1 MEHTNDLSCCDTKSE
16 VENKKEALD
25 IVKSIS
31 ENMGETVITNLSKTK
46 DTTVT
51 EEDDKMKTDAEIKE
65 LSSLFNKEPTT
76 KSQSHRKQVLSKKIN
91 PKVNTLL
98 AKKPKPV
105 PQHKP
110 LPIHRSNTDSSKN
123 LPPPPPKGDAPK
135 LEFDPNKKTSKPVLK
150 KLPTTTIQKPQGKKE
165 LVFVLRGHIRD
176 AFDDNSKIK
185 DFVKLL
191 SQKYNIVIYVHTW
204 NKKEC
209 KKTWRHEASMYSW
222 KKTPEEL
229 KVTKDTVMEYFSD
242 FKHLIKK
249 ISLEDEELVK
259 LNGRTEGQLTK
270 ICTMPTKSWKYFV
283 HNLYTS
289 LTEIL
294 PEDRHKTIFSLRLD
308 MIQTRLFST
317 WHGFNHDNMLDSFFK
332 ICCSYID
339 RSNLKYKWCKMQS
352 IGGSSSGY
360 DNALLGEF
368 DYLERIFHLLEMK
381 LDDVLVK
388 CAEQCD
394 SRNQEIFVER
404 LRDKLIHNINYF
416 NFIFTGEQ
424 PPKLKS

>member
-1 MEHTNDLSCCDTKSE
+1 MKNTNDSSNCE
-16 VENKKEALD
+16 VP
-25 IVKSIS
+25 
-31 ENMGETVITNLSKTK
+31 LSK
-46 DTTVT
+46 
-51 EEDDKMKTDAEIKE
+51 EENEKQLKEI
-65 LSSLFNKEPTT
+65 SGLFNKEPTS
-76 KSQSHRKQVLSKKIN
+76 KEISHRKKILLKKTN
-91 PKVNTLL
+91 PAVHGLL
-98 AKKPKPV
+98 AKKPKPII
-105 PQHKP
+105 PHP
-110 LPIHRSNTDSSKN
+110 NPHNPHPRT
-123 LPPPPPKGDAPK
+123 LPPPPPKASSSKSKFPVYT
-135 LEFDPNKKTSKPVLK
+135 NTSVKKPPMK
-150 KLPTTTIQKPQGKKE
+150 KLPTTTIQKPTGKKE

-176 AFDDNSKIK
+176 AFDSSSKIK
-185 DFVKLL
+185 DFVGLL
-191 SQKYNIVIYVHTW
+191 SKKYNIVIYVHTW
-204 NKKEC
+204 NNKEC

-222 KKTPEEL
+222 QKKPEQL
-229 KVTKDTVMEYFSD
+229 VVTKDTILDYFAD

-249 ISLEDEELVK
+249 ISLEDEEKTK

-294 PEDRHKTIFSLRLD
+294 LEDRHKTIFSLRLD

-317 WHGFNHDNMLDSFFK
+317 WHGFNHDKMLDSFFK

-360 DNALLGEF
+360 DNALLG
-368 DYLERIFHLLEMK
+368 DYAYLERMFHLLEMK

-416 NFIFTGEQ
+416 DFIFTGGN
-424 PPKLKS
+424 PPKSK

>member
-1 MEHTNDLSCCDTKSE
+1 MENTNDLSYCDTKSVPE
-16 VENKKEALD
+16 R
-25 IVKSIS
+25 
-31 ENMGETVITNLSKTK
+31 
-46 DTTVT
+46 
-51 EEDDKMKTDAEIKE
+51 
-65 LSSLFNKEPTT
+65 NKEPIETVKMDDVSGVNLEQAISFT
-76 KSQSHRKQVLSKKIN
+76 ETILKDAVDLDENEKQKQELTSLFSKEPTSKSPHHRKMILSKKAN
-91 PKVNTLL
+91 PMVNTLL
-98 AKKPKPV
+98 AKKQKPIIQPPK
-105 PQHKP
+105 HM
-110 LPIHRSNTDSSKN
+110 NTPPRI
-123 LPPPPPKGDAPK
+123 LPPPAPK
-135 LEFDPNKKTSKPVLK
+135 SSTSKSKFPVYTNAPMK
-150 KLPTTTIQKPQGKKE
+150 KPPMKQLPTTTIQKPTGKKE

-176 AFDDNSKIK
+176 AFDPSSKIK
-185 DFVKLL
+185 EFVELL
-191 SQKYNIVIYVHTW
+191 SKKYNIVIYVHTW
-204 NKKEC
+204 NNKEC

-222 KKTPEEL
+222 QKKPEQL
-229 KVTKDTVMEYFSD
+229 VVTKDTVLDYFAD

-249 ISLEDEELVK
+249 ISLEDEEKTK
-259 LNGRTEGQLTK
+259 LNGRTEGHLTK
-270 ICTMPTKSWKYFV
+270 ICTMPTKSWKYFI

-317 WHGFNHDNMLDSFFK
+317 WHGFNHDKMLDSFFK

-368 DYLERIFHLLEMK
+368 SFLERIFHLLEMK

-388 CAEQCD
+388 CADQCD

-416 NFIFTGEQ
+416 DFIFTGGE
-424 PPKLKS
+424 PPKSK

>member
-1 MEHTNDLSCCDTKSE
+1 MKNTNDSSNCE
-16 VENKKEALD
+16 VP
-25 IVKSIS
+25 
-31 ENMGETVITNLSKTK
+31 LSK
-46 DTTVT
+46 
-51 EEDDKMKTDAEIKE
+51 EENEKQLKEI
-65 LSSLFNKEPTT
+65 SGLFNKEPTS
-76 KSQSHRKQVLSKKIN
+76 KEISHRKKILLKKTN
-91 PKVNTLL
+91 PAVHGLL
-98 AKKPKPV
+98 AKKPKPII
-105 PQHKP
+105 PHP
-110 LPIHRSNTDSSKN
+110 NPHNPHPRT
-123 LPPPPPKGDAPK
+123 LPPPPPKASSSKSKFPVYT
-135 LEFDPNKKTSKPVLK
+135 NTSVKKPPMKQ
-150 KLPTTTIQKPQGKKE
+150 LPTTTIQKPTGKKE

-176 AFDDNSKIK
+176 AFDSSSKIK
-185 DFVKLL
+185 DFVGLL
-191 SQKYNIVIYVHTW
+191 SKKYNIVIYVHTW
-204 NKKEC
+204 NNKEC

-222 KKTPEEL
+222 QKKPEQL
-229 KVTKDTVMEYFSD
+229 VVTKDTILDYFAD

-249 ISLEDEELVK
+249 ISLEDEEKTK

-294 PEDRHKTIFSLRLD
+294 LEDRHKTIFSLRLD

-317 WHGFNHDNMLDSFFK
+317 WHGFNHDKMLDSFFK

-360 DNALLGEF
+360 DNALLG
-368 DYLERIFHLLEMK
+368 DYAYLERMFHLLEMK

-416 NFIFTGEQ
+416 DFIFTGGN
-424 PPKLKS
+424 PPKSK

>member
-1 MEHTNDLSCCDTKSE
+1 MKNTNDSSNCE
-16 VENKKEALD
+16 VP
-25 IVKSIS
+25 
-31 ENMGETVITNLSKTK
+31 LSK
-46 DTTVT
+46 
-51 EEDDKMKTDAEIKE
+51 EENEKQLKEI
-65 LSSLFNKEPTT
+65 SGLFNKEPTS
-76 KSQSHRKQVLSKKIN
+76 KEISHRKKILLKKTN
-91 PKVNTLL
+91 PAVHGLL
-98 AKKPKPV
+98 AKKPKPII
-105 PQHKP
+105 PHP
-110 LPIHRSNTDSSKN
+110 NPHNPHPRT
-123 LPPPPPKGDAPK
+123 LPPPPPKASSSKSKFPVYT
-135 LEFDPNKKTSKPVLK
+135 NTSVKKPPMKQ
-150 KLPTTTIQKPQGKKE
+150 LPTTTIQKPTGKKE

-176 AFDDNSKIK
+176 AFDSSSKIK
-185 DFVKLL
+185 DFVGLL
-191 SQKYNIVIYVHTW
+191 SKKYNIVIYVHTW
-204 NKKEC
+204 NNKEC

-222 KKTPEEL
+222 QKKPEQL
-229 KVTKDTVMEYFSD
+229 VVTKDTILDYFAD

-249 ISLEDEELVK
+249 ISLEDEEKTK

-317 WHGFNHDNMLDSFFK
+317 WHGFNHDKMLDSFFK

-360 DNALLGEF
+360 DNALLG
-368 DYLERIFHLLEMK
+368 DYAYLERIFHLLEMK

-416 NFIFTGEQ
+416 DFIFTGGN
-424 PPKLKS
+424 PPKSK

>member
-1 MEHTNDLSCCDTKSE
+1 MKNTNDSSNCE
-16 VENKKEALD
+16 VP
-25 IVKSIS
+25 
-31 ENMGETVITNLSKTK
+31 LSK
-46 DTTVT
+46 
-51 EEDDKMKTDAEIKE
+51 EENEKQLKEI
-65 LSSLFNKEPTT
+65 SGLFNKEPTS
-76 KSQSHRKQVLSKKIN
+76 KEISHRKKILLKKTN
-91 PKVNTLL
+91 PAVHGLL
-98 AKKPKPV
+98 AKKPKPII
-105 PQHKP
+105 PHP
-110 LPIHRSNTDSSKN
+110 NPHNPHPRT
-123 LPPPPPKGDAPK
+123 LPPPPPKASSSKSKFPVYT
-135 LEFDPNKKTSKPVLK
+135 NTSVKKPSMKQ
-150 KLPTTTIQKPQGKKE
+150 LPTTTIQKPTGKKE

-176 AFDDNSKIK
+176 AFDSSSKIK
-185 DFVKLL
+185 DFVGLL
-191 SQKYNIVIYVHTW
+191 SKKYNIVIYVHTW
-204 NKKEC
+204 NNKEC

-222 KKTPEEL
+222 QKKPEQL
-229 KVTKDTVMEYFSD
+229 VVTKDTILDYFAD

-249 ISLEDEELVK
+249 ISLEDEEKTK

-317 WHGFNHDNMLDSFFK
+317 WHGFNHDKMLDSFFK

-360 DNALLGEF
+360 DNALLG
-368 DYLERIFHLLEMK
+368 DYAYLERIFHLLEMK

-416 NFIFTGEQ
+416 DFIFTGGN
-424 PPKLKS
+424 PPKSK

>member
-1 MEHTNDLSCCDTKSE
+1 MKNTNDSSNCE
-16 VENKKEALD
+16 VP
-25 IVKSIS
+25 
-31 ENMGETVITNLSKTK
+31 LSK
-46 DTTVT
+46 
-51 EEDDKMKTDAEIKE
+51 EENEKQLKEI
-65 LSSLFNKEPTT
+65 SGLFNKEPTS
-76 KSQSHRKQVLSKKIN
+76 KEISHRKKILLKKTN
-91 PKVNTLL
+91 PAVHGLL
-98 AKKPKPV
+98 AKKPKPII
-105 PQHKP
+105 PHP
-110 LPIHRSNTDSSKN
+110 NPHNPHPRT
-123 LPPPPPKGDAPK
+123 LPPPPPKASSSKSKFPVYT
-135 LEFDPNKKTSKPVLK
+135 NTSVKKPPMKQ
-150 KLPTTTIQKPQGKKE
+150 LPTTTIQKPTGKKE

-176 AFDDNSKIK
+176 AFDSSSKIK
-185 DFVKLL
+185 DFVGLL
-191 SQKYNIVIYVHTW
+191 SKKYNIVIYVHTW
-204 NKKEC
+204 NNKEC

-222 KKTPEEL
+222 QKKPEQL
-229 KVTKDTVMEYFSD
+229 VVTKDTILDYFAD

-249 ISLEDEELVK
+249 ISLEDEEKTK

-294 PEDRHKTIFSLRLD
+294 LEDRHKTIFSLRLD

-317 WHGFNHDNMLDSFFK
+317 WHGFNHDKMLDSFFK

-360 DNALLGEF
+360 DNALLG
-368 DYLERIFHLLEMK
+368 DYAYLERIFHLLEMK

-416 NFIFTGEQ
+416 DFIFTGGN
-424 PPKLKS
+424 PPKSK